1 MPSDIRWVTLP
12 LGCPLNP
19 SKGVKKGSVEI
30 SFLPPPP
37 LQLLCDDE
45 FRQRLRRLRAL
56 LAVMLRPHPLAHLRQ
71 QLLPKRL
78 FAQTPAAPNRFE
90 LLAFLRPS
98 PFLYRKRAV
107 NPMVPNLF

>member
-45 FRQRLRRLRAL
+45 FRQRLCRLRAL

-71 QLLPKRL
+71 QLLPKL
-78 FAQTPAAPNRFE
+78 LLAQTPASPNRLE
-90 LLAFLRPS
+90 LFAFHRPA
-98 PFLYRKRAV
+98 PFLYLSISR
-107 NPMVPNLF
+107 PFY